1 MGVENTR
8 VPYAFI
14 GGPNPYLDP
23 NEVTDHSHNDQRAQ
37 DQTADINARSQNTPL
52 ASRPPFSTQSQSQQ
66 RFPSYPLHSAGSSP
80 STIHPSSGFYQP
92 TRQPLGAYPSQ
103 QPQSMD
109 QRPSYGPSSATAGLS
124 PARYQQ
130 RPGLWPPSVPG
141 SFPAT
146 IPQSTGPYQHQPYAT
161 QQSGPYPDQSAQSM
175 GQGPPFDAPGTA
187 AGPFS
192 AQYQQRPGSFPRR
205 PVDQDTGEAGSVGYP
220 RSNPAKRRK

>member
-14 GGPNPYLDP
+14 GGPDTNLDP
-23 NEVTDHSHNDQRAQ
+23 NEVTDHPYNDQRAQ

-66 RFPSYPLHSAGSSP
+66 RFPSYPTHSAGSSP
-80 STIHPSSGFYQP
+80 STIHPSSGFYQSP
-92 TRQPLGAYPSQ
+92 RQPLGAYPSQ

-130 RPGLWPPSVPG
+130 RPSVPG

-146 IPQSTGPYQHQPYAT
+146 IPQSTGPYPRQPYAT

-175 GQGPPFDAPGTA
+175 DQRPPFGAPGTA

-192 AQYQQRPGSFPRR
+192 TQYQQLPGSFLRR
-205 PVDQDTGEAGSVGYP
+205 SADESTDEAGSIINPPYQ
-220 RSNPAKRRK
+220 PAKRRK